1 MCGGEVS
8 TSGSCGEKLMAIG
21 DPFPFEKRAK
31 VKSSKPAKRVKKQ
44 KSSPVLSAL
53 GIKVKGR
60 PRGKSFEKGH
70 GFGSAYRFKKGQSG
84 NPGGRP
90 KCAEI
95 SSALRA
101 KLKSETTKKL
111 RGRTYAEKLV
121 DEWVEQGLDGNVSA
135 ISGIADRA
143 EGRPA
148 VTIIGDGR
156 PDAVHLLIEGMTNR
170 SREIG
175 HPEGWMPPLLEAGEE
190 QDEAQSDE

>member
-1 MCGGEVS
+1 
-8 TSGSCGEKLMAIG
+8 MAIG

-31 VKSSKPAKRVKKQ
+31 AKSSKRERKQ
-44 KSSPVLSAL
+44 KLTPALSAL
-53 GIKVKGR
+53 GVKPKAR
-60 PRGKSFEKGH
+60 PRGRPFEKGA
-70 GFGSAYRFKKGQSG
+70 GWGSAHRFKKGQSG

-111 RGRTYAEKLV
+111 KGRTYAEKLV

-135 ISGIADRA
+135 ISAIADRA

-148 VTIIGDGR
+148 VTIVGDGR
-156 PDAVHLLIEGMTNR
+156 PDAVTLLIEGMTNK
-170 SREIG
+170 SRELG
-175 HPEGWMPPLLEAGEE
+175 HPEGWMPPLQLESGEE
-190 QDEAQSDE
+190 QDEATGDE